1 MLPPPCSPVA
11 VAHRGRLALCAC
23 ACRSC
28 WFATCGFNWFVSCT
42 CLLHVRPLG
51 VWPVEG
57 QPSAESLGVK
67 HPKAS
72 RVFGPPTHPDRPGG
86 CDLAPCRV
94 RPSCPLSGVGGRSD
108 PGGAHVGTSLGGV
121 CSQLALFVRACRSA
135 GVPPPAVQAGGCWSG
150 SPPYVWG
157 CLPLALSCA
166 RAALRASPPL
176 QCRRAAA
183 GLCLRRPAPVTVR
196 TPVPKGRL

>member
-1 MLPPPCSPVA
+1 M
-11 VAHRGRLALCAC
+11 GAC
-23 ACRSC
+23 PHQ
-28 WFATCGFNWFVSCT
+28 ATRQTGPRET
-42 CLLHVRPLG
+42 
-51 VWPVEG
+51 PVEPFPVSRA
-57 QPSAESLGVK
+57 PSASPRTCRGS
-67 HPKAS
+67 H
-72 RVFGPPTHPDRPGG
+72 GPGMRCARRGIEWGG

-108 PGGAHVGTSLGGV
+108 PGGAHVGTALGGV